1 MRSRRWTCCHQLFN
15 GRKIRILT
23 IVDAFSKLSPAI
35 DARFRYTG
43 ADVVATLN
51 RVTGIYGVPQTI
63 RVDNGPEF
71 VSRALDLWAYQHGVV
86 LDFSR
91 PGKPTDNAYVESFN
105 GRFRDECLNAHWFL
119 SLADARSKIEAWR
132 RQYNES
138 RPHTALGWRTPQ
150 EFALAAARKAAE

>member
-1 MRSRRWTCCHQLFN
+1 MVGQLT
-15 GRKIRILT
+15 L
-23 IVDAFSKLSPAI
+23 
-35 DARFRYTG
+35 ARG
-43 ADVVATLN
+43 AP
-51 RVTGIYGVPQTI
+51 RTI

-71 VSRALDLWAYQHGVV
+71 VSRALDCWAYGNGVA

-150 EFALAAARKAAE
+150 EFALAATRKAAE